1 MTNEA
6 LVSLTGYVATQPRWR
21 ETSSGTPN
29 ITMRVAWTPRRID
42 RSTGEWVDG
51 NTSYVTVVCWRKL
64 ADNVATCLRKGDPVV
79 VNGRLSVRPYED
91 RAGVPRTAV
100 EVDASS
106 VGHDLSRGVAQ
117 FQRTRPP
124 TGKTADEY
132 SAELSAG
139 GAGDTGAMSAL
150 GETSP
155 GETGQGQAGPGE
167 AGLREAGL
175 REAALGETAASDPSG
190 SEMFDEA
197 AIAALAREPEGAG
210 APF

>member
-1 MTNEA
+1 MINEA

-51 NTSYVTVVCWRKL
+51 HTSYVTIVCWRKL
-64 ADNVATCLRKGDPVV
+64 ADHVATCLRKGDPVV

-91 RAGVPRTAV
+91 KAGVPRIAV

-124 TGKTADEY
+124 TGKTAAEY
-132 SAELSAG
+132 AAELEAV
-139 GAGDTGAMSAL
+139 GAGDTGAMSGL
-150 GETSP
+150 
-155 GETGQGQAGPGE
+155 GE
-167 AGLREAGL
+167 AGLDDAGL
-175 REAALGETAASDPSG
+175 GRAGMRAAASEPSG
-190 SEMFDEA
+190 SEMFNEEA
-197 AIAALAREPEGAG
+197 IGALAQEAEGIG
-210 APF
+210 VPF

>member
-100 EVDASS
+100 EVDANS

-132 SAELSAG
+132 AAELAAG
-139 GAGDTGAMSAL
+139 GAGDTGTMSAL
-150 GETSP
+150 GETGL
-155 GETGQGQAGPGE
+155 GETGQGQPGPGE
-167 AGLREAGL
+167 AGLGEA
-175 REAALGETAASDPSG
+175 TASDPSG
-190 SEMFDEA
+190 SEMFDES
-197 AIAALAREPEGAG
+197 AIATLAREPEGAG

>member
-21 ETSSGTPN
+21 ETSTGTPN
-29 ITMRVAWTPRRID
+29 IIMRVAWTPRRID
-42 RSTGEWVDG
+42 KSTGEWADG
-51 NTSYVTVVCWRKL
+51 YTSYVSVICWRKL

-79 VNGRLSVRPYED
+79 VKGRLTVRPYDDKE
-91 RAGVPRTAV
+91 GVPRTAV

-124 TGKTADEY
+124 TGKTADEHA
-132 SAELSAG
+132 AELEAG
-139 GAGDTGAMSAL
+139 GTGDAGDGVMTG
-150 GETSP
+150 T
-155 GETGQGQAGPGE
+155 GE
-167 AGLREAGL
+167 AGTDEAGM
-175 REAALGETAASDPSG
+175 AAAG
-190 SEMFDEA
+190 SEPGGGGMFDET
-197 AIAALAREPEGAG
+197 AIDALAREADPVG